1 MTASPA
7 PAITN
12 APATTPTLR
21 TTGRRSLFWILA
33 VVGGL
38 LVAVLATVFAAETG
52 AGGRPLS
59 ADNAAPTGGR
69 ALAEVLRQ
77 QGVSVTVTDTLDEAR
92 AAASATPNATLFT
105 TDPDGFLTADQYGD
119 LAGTLR
125 RTVLVDPNFLALQAL
140 APEVGF
146 GGDSSADALTAKCR
160 LPAAVAAQTLSPGG
174 RTLGIGGRDDGN
186 DGAGE
191 NDSAEADVVGCFP
204 SGDDRFSVV
213 QISAQPTDG
222 ATELTLIADAALFSN
237 EKIATFGNAA
247 LALNLLGATNDV
259 IWYLPTLD
267 DVPVTGP
274 PSLGELTPGWV
285 TPVLVLLVIVTITAA
300 LWRGRRFGALVPEN
314 LPVTVKGSETM
325 EGRARLYAGSNA
337 RLRALDTL
345 RIAAVARLARRVG
358 LARSATLEEVLV
370 AVTAVTGRPM
380 QQVRAVLV
388 GADPAT
394 DRDLVALTDR
404 LGELERATVRA
415 TTPGAGAPG
424 VAGLAGGPSVDPSV
438 DPSAGPRGGPAS
450 TSPLP
455 ASTGRMEP

>member
-1 MTASPA
+1 MTGHTAA
-7 PAITN
+7 VTTN

-21 TTGRRSLFWILA
+21 AAGRRSLFWILA

-38 LVAVLATVFAAETG
+38 LVAVLATLFAAENG

-59 ADNAAPTGGR
+59 AENAAPAGGR

-77 QGVSVTVTDTLDEAR
+77 QGVTVTVADSLEEAGT
-92 AAASATPNATLFT
+92 AASAAPNATLFT
-105 TDPDGFLTADQYGD
+105 TDPDGFLTADQYDD
-119 LAGTLR
+119 LVGALP
-125 RTVLVDPNFLALQAL
+125 RTVLVDPDFLALQAL

-146 GGDSSADALTAKCR
+146 GGDSPADELLAECR
-160 LPAAVAAQTLSPGG
+160 LPAAVAAETISPGG
-174 RTLGIGGRDDGN
+174 RTLGLGGTDGANNGTGADDGT
-186 DGAGE
+186 E
-191 NDSAEADVVGCFP
+191 TDVVGCFP

-213 QISAQPTDG
+213 QISAPQTAG
-222 ATELTLIADAALFSN
+222 TTELTLIGDAALFSN

-247 LALNLLGATNDV
+247 LALNLLGATDDV

-285 TPVLVLLVIVTITAA
+285 TPVLVLLVLVTITAA

-325 EGRARLYAGSNA
+325 EGRARLYARSNA

-345 RIAAVARLARRVG
+345 RIAAVGRLARRVG

-370 AVTAVTGRPM
+370 AVAAITGRPIE
-380 QQVRAVLV
+380 QVRSVLV
-388 GADPAT
+388 GGEPAT
-394 DRDLVALTDR
+394 DRDLLALTDR
-404 LGELERATVRA
+404 LRELERATIRV
-415 TTPGAGAPG
+415 TTPGTGEPGA
-424 VAGLAGGPSVDPSV
+424 A
-438 DPSAGPRGGPAS
+438 GGPAS
-450 TSPLP
+450 TSSLP
-455 ASTGRMEP
+455 ATTGRMEP